1 MAVTLKITM
10 TKPESTE
17 WYGRSSPAAAATFVQ
32 IEAWMET
39 LPGFLG
45 YTQQIV
51 DANTRA
57 QEIKFDTLE
66 NYQNYREV
74 RMTNAAWLARSTYND
89 SNGVTAILEE
99 VID

>member
-1 MAVTLKITM
+1 MAVTLKILT
-10 TKPESTE
+10 TKPDGVV
-17 WYGRSSPAAAATFVQ
+17 WYGRSSPEAAAIFVQ

-45 YTQQIV
+45 HTQSII

-57 QEIKFDTLE
+57 QEIRFDTEE
-66 NYQNYREV
+66 NYRNYRTV
-74 RMTNAAWLARSTYND
+74 REENDVWLAREAYNNA
-89 SNGVTAILEE
+89 NGVTSLLEK